1 MKKWLCV
8 ILAVAAALSVFFIL
22 RHQAPTFQGSRVKN
36 SDCYELD
43 CQSFSGQ
50 DEHTLSLPTGERIRV
65 QVQVN
70 KGSLQVTVGM
80 EGHAP
85 IYRSNGMET
94 GTFEV
99 EVPESGDYQM
109 TLTGSGFAGTVS
121 FTAVPME

>member
-22 RHQAPTFQGSRVKN
+22 RHRAPTFQGSRVKN
-36 SDCYELD
+36 PDCYALD

-50 DEHTLSLPTGERIRV
+50 DDHILSLQTGERLRV

-70 KGSLQVTVGM
+70 KGSLQVTIDM

-94 GTFEV
+94 GAFEV
-99 EVPESGDYQM
+99 EVPESGDYQI
-109 TLTGSGFAGTVS
+109 TLKGSGFAGTVS
-121 FTAVPME
+121 FTAVPGE